1 MLKKTFKHLNNKKGF
16 TFAECVVAIA
26 IFAVI
31 GTLAFSMFDKSIR
44 YMNKAHKV
52 ETARSEAE
60 AQFAADD
67 FRTAEGEFEIIYP
80 DDFVVMMV
88 INGKEYYGVKRY
100 YTISTGEIETVV
112 VSVTFVKVYAKGVE
126 ESTNKRY
133 TDNLFVT
140 SDNRNLIVRLY
151 PSD

>member
-1 MLKKTFKHLNNKKGF
+1 MVKKTFKQLKNKKGF

-44 YMNKAHKV
+44 YMNKANKV

-60 AQFAADD
+60 AQSASDD
-67 FRTAEGEFEIIYP
+67 FRTADGKFEIIYP

-100 YTISTGEIETVV
+100 YTISTGEVETVV

-126 ESTNKRY
+126 ENTNKRY

-140 SDNRNLIVRLY
+140 SDNRNLIVRMY